1 MPVISPLLSI
11 VSWSVVLFF
20 IHLIVQ
26 DLTMT
31 RERGLE
37 WNVGARDGA
46 ARALS
51 DVAARADRA
60 FANFRETYVVFI
72 GLAVLCLITA
82 PLSDVAIIGGW
93 VWFVARIAY
102 LPLYLSGVKRIR
114 TLAWLVS
121 IGGLVAM
128 LIAGFV

>member
-11 VSWSVVLFF
+11 LSWSVVLFF
-20 IHLIVQ
+20 VHLLAQ
-26 DLTMT
+26 DVTMT
-31 RERGLE
+31 RERGLA

-46 ARALS
+46 ASPLG

-72 GLAVLCLITA
+72 GLSVLCLITA
-82 PLSDVAIIGGW
+82 PLSSIAIIGGW
-93 VWFVARIAY
+93 VWFAARIVY
-102 LPLYLSGVKRIR
+102 LPLYLGGVRQLR

-121 IGGLVAM
+121 VAGLVAM
-128 LIAGFV
+128 LLAGFV